1 MGIEALEHEAT
12 AGWRS
17 PRATRV
23 HPAAGLLGTAVLL
36 AACGGS
42 GTTPAPNATM
52 STAGPGGSAAAGA
65 ITATESDFKIEV
77 SSATAAPGPVTF
89 HVTNAGAQTHEFVVI
104 RTDTA
109 PDALPTDDSGAE
121 VDEDASGLTVVDEV
135 EDLAP
140 GASEDLTVTLDA
152 GKYVLICNVPGH
164 YQLGM
169 HTEFT
174 VGS

>member
-1 MGIEALEHEAT
+1 M
-12 AGWRS
+12 
-17 PRATRV
+17 
-23 HPAAGLLGTAVLL
+23 LGTAVLL

-42 GTTPAPNATM
+42 GTTPPP
-52 STAGPGGSAAAGA
+52 TAGGPPATSGTGATGG

-77 SSATAAPGPVTF
+77 SAATAAAGPVTF
-89 HVTNAGAQTHEFVVI
+89 HVTNSGAQTHEFVVI
-104 RTDTA
+104 KTDTA
-109 PDALPTDDSGAE
+109 ADALPTDDSGAE

-140 GASEDLTVTLDA
+140 GTSADLDVTLDA